1 MAVHSFGPA
10 ERAEHYRRMAA
21 EAAARAE
28 RMPHFRTGFLKL
40 AARWEAVAAEIER
53 RLECEG
59 NRDRNREV
67 APVTRSRGQH
77 ETL

>member
-1 MAVHSFGPA
+1 VAVHSFGPA

-21 EAAARAE
+21 EAAARAD
-28 RMPHFRTGFLKL
+28 RMPHFRAGFLRL

-53 RLECEG
+53 KLESEE
-59 NRDRNREV
+59 DRKTDREA
-67 APVTRSRGQH
+67 APITQCRGQH